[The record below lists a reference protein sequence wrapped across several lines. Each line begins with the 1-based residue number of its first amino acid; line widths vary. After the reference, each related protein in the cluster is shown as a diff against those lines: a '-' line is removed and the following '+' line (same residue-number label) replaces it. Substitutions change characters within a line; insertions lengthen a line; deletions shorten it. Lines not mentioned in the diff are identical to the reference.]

1 MRAGLFCENPGRALS
16 CLGEGFKRCG
26 VSVAVRTPDA
36 LTPQCFEPDLDFII
50 VPGMRYAYGNAV
62 RIYGERGVPAVVLD
76 LGYFRRADP
85 ETLESEDHYWQLGL
99 NGLNWLPSRQTPPD
113 RFDRLLITVTGPQRR
128 TGLKRGDPVIL
139 FGQLPGDAA
148 HGLDEAG
155 VTAWANETVATL
167 RALTDAPVLWRPHP
181 YAVMPNSSNR
191 ADPAPRHEGS
201 LARALREA
209 SAVVTINS
217 TAGLKALV
225 RGVPVFCRPDAF
237 YAYLANTDLAAI
249 ASPYMPDAQTLR
261 LFLDRLAYAQWTMP
275 EMRDGTASRHILR
288 EINVWK
294 SQNSHF
300 RR

>member
-36 LTPQCFEPDLDFII
+36 LTPQCFEPDFDFII

-62 RIYGERGVPAVVLD
+62 RIYAERGVPAVILD
-76 LGYFRRADP
+76 LGYFRRADR

-99 NGLNWLPSRQTPPD
+99 NGLNWLPSRPATPD
-113 RFDRLLITVTGPQRR
+113 RFDRLLITVTEPQRR
-128 TGLKRGDPVIL
+128 TGPIIL

-155 VTAWANETVATL
+155 VTGWANETVAAL
-167 RALTDAPVLWRPHP
+167 RALTGLSVLWRPHP
-181 YAVMPNSSNR
+181 YAAM

-201 LARALREA
+201 LRDALREA

-225 RGVPVFCRPDAF
+225 RGVPVFCRADAF
-237 YAYLANTDLAAI
+237 YADLANTDLAAI

-261 LFLDRLAYAQWTMP
+261 PFLNRLAYAQWTIP
-275 EMRDGTASRHILR
+275 EMRDGTASRFILR

-294 SQNSHF
+294 SQNSHL